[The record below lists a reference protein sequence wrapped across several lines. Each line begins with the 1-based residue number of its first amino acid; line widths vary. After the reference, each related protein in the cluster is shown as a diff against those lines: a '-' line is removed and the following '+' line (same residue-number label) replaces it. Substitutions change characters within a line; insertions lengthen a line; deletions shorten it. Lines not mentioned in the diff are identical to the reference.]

1 MTEKDKNCDSTPIRK
16 EFQRPSYQ
24 KKKKKNFK
32 GSLFS
37 FTHFFSLIIE
47 AQT

>member
-16 EFQRPSYQ
+16 EFQRLTYQ
-24 KKKKKNFK
+24 KKKKNFK